1 MPDVKVDSETYER
14 LRLAA
19 RVARISVSEV
29 IRRLADEAAG
39 PDVISRDAMRA
50 TAESG
55 WVPVSTGYQRRDIT
69 GELDPS
75 TGRIR
80 VTAGPLKGKT
90 FDTPSAAA
98 MAVIRLLNPERNSPH
113 TNGWRFWKDT
123 ASRRPIGD
131 LYQRRVRGAGA
142 LD

>member
-1 MPDVKVDSETYER
+1 MPDVTVDSETYER

-19 RVARISVSEV
+19 RVARISVPEV

-39 PDVISRDAMRA
+39 PDVISRDAMNA
-50 TAESG
+50 AAGSA
-55 WVPVSTGYQRRDIT
+55 WVPVFTRYQRRDIT

-75 TGRIR
+75 TGRVR
-80 VTAGPLKGKT
+80 VTAGALDGKT

-98 MAVIRLLNPERNSPH
+98 MAVIRLLNPERSSPH

-131 LYQRRVRGAGA
+131 LYQRRASGQS
-142 LD
+142 L